1 MNVSMTRGARV
12 RARVGLCCVVA
23 ALFVSACVGE
33 AEKTPM
39 SESQLGWD
47 SGQSQVESPDDVVA
61 MSGQYEVTRE
71 GKLLPYAALPPA
83 EKPELTE
90 LARVHD
96 NNGAEEFAR
105 YFIRVMEYTWNSGDS
120 SLLRQISLPSCT
132 WCEHMASTTDERVA
146 NKGWVEGNRPEIEGV
161 ETAFEL
167 PEEPGLWNVAAN
179 VETPKHRVY
188 TGFELKEVAA
198 KKNRLYI
205 NLRHVDGSWMIDGV
219 AADEAE

>member
-1 MNVSMTRGARV
+1 MTLLNASRKS
-12 RARVGLCCVVA
+12 VGVLLACVV
-23 ALFVSACVGE
+23 VSVSLTACGSGSSE
-33 AEKTPM
+33 QGM
-39 SESQLGWD
+39 SASLPVED
-47 SGQSQVESPDDVVA
+47 SVQSQVGSPDDVVA
-61 MSGQYEVTRE
+61 MSGIYEVTRE
-71 GKLLPYAALPPA
+71 GKLLRYASLPPA

-120 SLLRQISLPSCT
+120 SLLREISLPSCT
-132 WCEHMASTTDERVA
+132 WCEHMASTTDERAA
-146 NKGWVEGNRPEIEGV
+146 NKGWVEGNRPEIESI

-179 VETPKHRVY
+179 VENPKHRVY

-205 NLRHVDGSWMIDGV
+205 NLRYTDGSWKLDGV

>member
-1 MNVSMTRGARV
+1 MRLLNVSKSPVSLFAFC
-12 RARVGLCCVVA
+12 AAA
-23 ALFVSACVGE
+23 ALSLSACVGE
-33 AEKTPM
+33 SKEMSM
-39 SESQLGWD
+39 SEAYPSVQEA
-47 SGQSQVESPDDVVA
+47 QSQVGSPDDVVA
-61 MSGQYEVTRE
+61 MSGIYEVTRE
-71 GKLLPYAALPPA
+71 GKLLRYASLPPA

-120 SLLRQISLPSCT
+120 SLLREISLPSCT
-132 WCEHMASTTDERVA
+132 WCEHMASTTDERAA
-146 NKGWVEGNRPEIEGV
+146 NKGWVEGNRPEIENI

-205 NLRHVDGSWMIDGV
+205 NLRYADGSWKLDGV